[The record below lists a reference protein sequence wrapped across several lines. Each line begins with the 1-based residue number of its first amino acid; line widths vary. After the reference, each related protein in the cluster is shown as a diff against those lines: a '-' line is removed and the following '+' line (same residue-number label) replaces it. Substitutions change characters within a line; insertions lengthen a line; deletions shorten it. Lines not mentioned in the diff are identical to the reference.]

1 MSHFT
6 PWESAGM
13 PVQPAYCSSP
23 NDRTT
28 TGLSRVPV
36 RVLMVQRDVLTGQS
50 DNVMWRGLCNCALA
64 AGASVGG
71 NDAPFLSD
79 GNGFMSKISTP
90 CILPRISRR
99 SRPVAWSK
107 SVGIVPTGAPG
118 GRRSSSVLIS
128 VVRRPKR

>member
-36 RVLMVQRDVLTGQS
+36 S
-50 DNVMWRGLCNCALA
+50 
-64 AGASVGG
+64 ASLFSV
-71 NDAPFLSD
+71 
-79 GNGFMSKISTP
+79 
-90 CILPRISRR
+90 ILLRESPI
-99 SRPVAWSK
+99 
-107 SVGIVPTGAPG
+107 
-118 GRRSSSVLIS
+118 L
-128 VVRRPKR
+128 